1 MIYRGQCEGVS
12 CSSAE
17 RECGST
23 FTGSEGTVCTRLIV
37 DAGFSE
43 ARGVVALVPG
53 LDEGLGVLWNG
64 QVQAMHAGF
73 VMLVVIAARILACSL
88 GFIYRSIQV
97 PKIERR

>member
-1 MIYRGQCEGVS
+1 M
-12 CSSAE
+12 
-17 RECGST
+17 
-23 FTGSEGTVCTRLIV
+23 IV
-37 DAGFSE
+37 DARFSE
-43 ARGVVALVPG
+43 LRRVLAFIPG
-53 LDEGLGVLWNG
+53 FYQGLGVLWNG